1 MFIIFI
7 NGLEVIVS
15 PVFAIMQKSCLPPPS
30 KYLLFQFVILP
41 DKFSV
46 KKSQMLLSNN
56 FWQPI
61 WITRSLFVELI
72 EMPIEYIITVHVKRN
87 FEQINKSIFS

>member
-56 FWQPI
+56 F
-61 WITRSLFVELI
+61 
-72 EMPIEYIITVHVKRN
+72 
-87 FEQINKSIFS
+87 